1 MLTFQYIL
9 RFFFYAFVSKMES
22 RQLKL
27 QVTKSLLNNDAEIEL
42 EENWS
47 NSPLSNDTAKDNF
60 LPDYDE
66 KGT

>member
-1 MLTFQYIL
+1 MQNCNSIFPPL
-9 RFFFYAFVSKMES
+9 FYAFVSKMES

-27 QVTKSLLNNDAEIEL
+27 QVTKSLLNNDVEIEL

>member
-1 MLTFQYIL
+1 M
-9 RFFFYAFVSKMES
+9 SKIES

-27 QVTKSLLNNDAEIEL
+27 QVTKSLLSDDAELEL
-42 EENWS
+42 EENWP
-47 NSPLSNDTAKDNF
+47 NSPLSNDTAKDHF